1 MNTTKISSYNKLIA
15 FFLIIVALLSVLVVS
30 ANGWQDDNPFWE
42 NKDDDTAGGENDNT
56 DKDDNNPTEKPI
68 DPVEP
73 EAPKFYHHITGIEV
87 TEEIYGDPQV
97 AYVIDGNSPLC
108 GVANCNVLIEFP
120 TENQK
125 TRYIMIS
132 DKSASM
138 MKIGSI
144 TYSRKFMSNLA
155 PVFGA
160 TLVTLGNDDTIEYEH
175 TDIGENIVELPK
187 NSGSYYTEYT
197 YFTYTSTQ
205 LLNPIIPTTPK
216 TPATLPYGFMEDSNA
231 TVRNISAK
239 TVNIPY
245 ETATSLVFS
254 QEQNGYCLYKMGSD
268 KIDVSTSKQAIFT
281 NVLILY
287 ADTMT
292 YETAEKTEMVMNTIG
307 SGSGYFAYN
316 GMAEEITWSMDAN
329 GNMSLYNK
337 NGEKLQIGRGSTY
350 IAYVKSSKI
359 NNTIF
364 S

>member
-30 ANGWQDDNPFWE
+30 ANGWQDDTPFWG
-42 NKDDDTAGGENDNT
+42 NDDDTA
-56 DKDDNNPTEKPI
+56 DNNENNKTDDDVPTEDPADPI
-68 DPVEP
+68 EP
-73 EAPKFYHHITGIEV
+73 EVPKFYHHITGVEV
-87 TEEIYGDPQV
+87 TEENYGDSQV

-108 GVANCNVLIEFP
+108 GVASCNVLIEFP
-120 TENQK
+120 MENQK
-125 TRYIMIS
+125 TRYIMIA
-132 DKSASM
+132 DKSAEM
-138 MKIGSI
+138 MKVGSV

-160 TLVTLGNDDTIEYEH
+160 TLVSLGNDDTVEYEH
-175 TDIGENIVELPK
+175 ADIGENFVELTK
-187 NSGSYYTEYT
+187 NPGSYYTEYT
-197 YFTYTSTQ
+197 YFTYTSTK
-205 LLNPIIPTTPK
+205 LLSSVMPASPKIP
-216 TPATLPYGFMEDSNA
+216 ASLPYSFIGESDVA
-231 TVRNISAK
+231 IRNISAK
-239 TVNIPY
+239 TINIPY

-281 NVLILY
+281 NALILY

-292 YETAEKTEMVMNTIG
+292 YETAEKTEMVMNTVG

-329 GNMSLYNK
+329 GNMSLYSK
-337 NGEKLQIGRGSTY
+337 NGEKLQIGRGSAY